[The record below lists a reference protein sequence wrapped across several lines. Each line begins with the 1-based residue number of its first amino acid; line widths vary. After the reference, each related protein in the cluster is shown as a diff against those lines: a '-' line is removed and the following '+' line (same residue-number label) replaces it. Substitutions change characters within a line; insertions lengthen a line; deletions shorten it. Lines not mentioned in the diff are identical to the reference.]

1 MPAYRHQLPQL
12 TGGVFLTDGGIE
24 TTLIYDDGFDLPDF
38 AAFPL
43 LDAAAGHAALQR
55 YFDAYLDVAVRRG
68 RHRADAD
75 VAGFARLG
83 RPPVLHRA
91 PSDRVNQAAVDL
103 LVAARHRWE
112 RPTPVVIS
120 GCIVPA
126 VTATTRAPDDGR
138 GGPPTTPGRRRSP
151 PPRQT

>member
-43 LDAAAGHAALQR
+43 LDDAAGHAALQR
-55 YFDAYLDVAVRRG
+55 YFDAYLDVAVR
-68 RHRADAD
+68 HRVGIVLETPTWRASPDWA
-75 VAGFARLG
+75 

-91 PSDRVNQAAVDL
+91 
-103 LVAARHRWE
+103 
-112 RPTPVVIS
+112 
-120 GCIVPA
+120 
-126 VTATTRAPDDGR
+126 APDR
-138 GGPPTTPGRRRSP
+138 GQPGRRR
-151 PPRQT
+151 PPRGRPAPLGTTRHAGGHQRLHRSPR